1 MKYIRDIVDVQTKRV
16 FLRLDLNVP
25 VTNGAVSDDFRIKK
39 SFETIDFLRKAGA
52 SIVMGSHF
60 EGEGGSLLPVYEYL
74 KARYGDVSFVSDF
87 FPQTPDFS
95 SGKMFLLENLRKYE
109 GEKANSPLF
118 AKHLA
123 SFTDVYVNEAFPS
136 AHRAHASIVGIPEYI
151 PGFAGFK
158 FEEEIK
164 NLSRAFNPEHPFL
177 FILGGAKF
185 ETKIPLVKKFFEMV
199 DTMFIGGA
207 IANDFFRTQGIQ
219 TGESLLSKSDFN
231 LSSFLT
237 PKLILP
243 HDVVVQ
249 RGEQSYTKKVLE
261 VSSDEKIVD
270 VGPGS
275 IEELRT
281 KIKEA
286 KIILWNGPLG
296 NYEMGFKNGTLEL
309 AKMIAESRALS
320 IVGGGDTVASIA
332 ELGLEDKFSFLSTAG
347 GAMLDFL
354 ANGTLPGIE
363 ALNTSL

>member
-1 MKYIRDIVDVQTKRV
+1 MKNIRDIQDISHKRV

-25 VTNGAVSDDFRIKK
+25 VTDGIVSDDFRIKK
-39 SFETIDFLRKAGA
+39 SFETIDFLRDAGA
-52 SIVMGSHF
+52 HIIVGSHF
-60 EGEGGSLLPVYEYL
+60 EGEGGSLRPVFEYL
-74 KARYGDVSFVSDF
+74 QKRYPEIVFVSEF
-87 FPQTPDFS
+87 FPETPEGLS
-95 SGKMFLLENLRKYE
+95 SSTFVLLENLRKYD
-109 GEKANSPLF
+109 GEKANDPEF
-118 AKHLA
+118 ARHLA
-123 SFTDVYVNEAFPS
+123 SFADVYVNEAFPS
-136 AHRAHASIVGIPEYI
+136 SHRAHASIVGIPKFI

-177 FILGGAKF
+177 FVLGGAKF
-185 ETKIPLVKKFFEMV
+185 ETKIPLVQKFFEMV

-219 TGESLLSKSDFN
+219 TGESLLSKGDFN

-237 PKLILP
+237 EKLILP

-249 RGEQSYTKKVLE
+249 NGETSYVKKVSE
-261 VSSDEKIVD
+261 VSSQEKIVD
-270 VGPGS
+270 VGPDS
-275 IEELRT
+275 TESLRE

-309 AKMIAESRALS
+309 ARMIADSSALS

-363 ALNTSL
+363 ALK